1 MKKFLFIFII
11 IFMFIININIYT
23 YADSSD
29 KTIMEQGN
37 EWIERGKDESQEL
50 NIGETDYWSELAGLL
65 TAIGIWVS
73 LISGSILGIRFMI
86 AAPDDKA
93 QIKKQLTIWIVGSI
107 VIMGALTIWKVS
119 LDILDIY

>member
-37 EWIERGKDESQEL
+37 EWIERGKDESQDL

-93 QIKKQLTIWIVGSI
+93 EIKKQLTIWLVGSI

>member
-37 EWIERGKDESQEL
+37 EWIERGKDESQDL

-86 AAPDDKA
+86 ATPDDKA
-93 QIKKQLTIWIVGSI
+93 EIKKQLIIWLVGSI
-107 VIMGALTIWKVS
+107 IIMGALTIWKVS